1 MIGSIPVFDIVVFTI
16 LGLSALL
23 GFVRGLTREIFGIF
37 SWSGAGAA
45 TYFGYPYAKGFAGTY
60 IKNPQIA
67 EYATYAAMFIA
78 LLVIF
83 SILSHILS
91 TLIKTS
97 VFGGVDRSLGF
108 GFGLVRAIFL
118 LAILDLGMGLFLTRS
133 APPEFMQNTKTLSHL
148 HYLGDQ
154 LISVIPEKWKKI
166 IKDNQKNDHNLQE
179 QIINT
184 IEDFKKNQEKNA
196 DDLANI
202 MPQSEDTEDQ
212 ETEENSINTGQMDK
226 LLEDGAKIVTPI
238 TEYLDSED
246 S

>member
-23 GFVRGLTREIFGIF
+23 GFVRGITREIFGIF

-91 TLIKTS
+91 TLIKNS

-108 GFGLVRAIFL
+108 GFGLVRAVLL
-118 LAILDLGMGLFLTRS
+118 LAVLDLGMGVFLTRN
-133 APPEFMQNTKTLSHL
+133 APPEFLQNTKTLSHL

-154 LISVIPEKWKKI
+154 LISAIPEKWRKI
-166 IKDNQKNDHNLQE
+166 LKDNQKNDNDLKE
-179 QIINT
+179 KIIDT
-184 IEDFKKNQEKNA
+184 IEDIKKVQEKNA

-202 MPQSEDTEDQ
+202 MPQTEDAAEDDTEQAPD
-212 ETEENSINTGQMDK
+212 NSGQMDK
-226 LLEDGAKIVTPI
+226 LLEDGEKIEAPI

-246 S
+246 

>member
-1 MIGSIPVFDIVVFTI
+1 MIGSIPAFDIVVFTI
-16 LGLSALL
+16 LGLSALM
-23 GFVRGLTREIFGIF
+23 GFVRGVTRETFGIL

-45 TYFGYPYAKGFAGTY
+45 TYFGYPHAKDIAATY

-91 TLIKTS
+91 TLIKNS
-97 VFGGVDRSLGF
+97 VFGGIDRSLGF
-108 GFGLVRAIFL
+108 GFGLVRAVLL
-118 LAILDLGMGLFLTRS
+118 LAALDLGMGLFIKRN
-133 APPEFMQNTKTLSHL
+133 APPEFMQNTKTLTHL

-154 LISVIPEKWKKI
+154 LLSVIPEKWKKL
-166 IKDNQKNDHNLQE
+166 IKDNQKNDGDLTE
-179 QIINT
+179 QVIHT
-184 IEDFKKNQEKNA
+184 AEDIKKNQEKNA

-202 MPQSEDTEDQ
+202 MPQTEDT
-212 ETEENSINTGQMDK
+212 TEPEAEESSINTGQMDK

-246 S
+246 